1 MRPVRLGW
9 WAGLIAITV
18 VVAHLPSF
26 FHRLLDGDE
35 AIYGSIAALMNT
47 GGRLY
52 ADGGV
57 DNKPPGIFWVYA
69 ATFHLFG
76 TYQMTAIHAV
86 SLAAVAAT
94 CALLFLIAR
103 SMGSIRAGL
112 LAALAYG
119 VFTGA
124 GYPRLGAANTEAFM
138 MLPLVA
144 SVLLQLERR
153 WLWSG
158 AALALAGVF
167 KQVAA
172 ANLLLLPVAL
182 VLLEPP
188 GRRLRAGIAFAVG
201 LAGAGVLALLAVVI
215 TGSLPGMLHWTVGTL
230 SGYAAASWRLD
241 GLWQRI
247 VGGPQGGPL
256 QFVGTTAILW
266 LATGWYVSHWKSL
279 GAHERLMVAWLVA
292 GVAGALAGGH
302 MFGHYFIQV
311 LGPLAVVAGLAIDRA
326 LKTPSRGSPR
336 THGEASEF
344 VGILR
349 RWLAAAVTV
358 GIAAPMVGWV
368 AYDLNTDP
376 ITYDWGQPVAQHEL
390 IAMHIRNHTQPGDR
404 VFVWGDWPELYVES
418 DRLMASRFPGFLRG
432 FARGSGLPPNNWDT
446 TPEVWTEL
454 QSDLARTPPILIVDT
469 STARWSDFSK
479 YPMRNYPVLADL
491 VANHYHV
498 VATVDGVVIY
508 APNSP

>member
-1 MRPVRLGW
+1 MATSAMTRHASSAQVWG
-9 WAGLIAITV
+9 AV
-18 VVAHLPSF
+18 VAALVVLAHLPSF

-35 AIYGSIAALMNT
+35 AIYGAIAALMNA
-47 GGRLY
+47 GGKLY

-94 CALLFLIAR
+94 CAILLLIAR
-103 SMGSIRAGL
+103 SMGSVRAGL

-124 GYPRLGAANTEAFM
+124 GYPRLGAANTEVFM
-138 MLPLVA
+138 MLPLAA

-158 AALALAGVF
+158 AMLALAGVF

-172 ANLLLLPVAL
+172 ANLLLFPVAL
-182 VLLEPP
+182 VLLEPAE
-188 GRRLRAGIAFAVG
+188 RRLRAGIAFGVG
-201 LAGAGVLALLAVVI
+201 LAGAGLLVLLAVAI
-215 TGSLPGMLHWTVGTL
+215 TGSLPGMLHWTVATL
-230 SGYAAASWRLD
+230 FGYASASWRLD

-256 QFVGTTAILW
+256 QFVETTAILW
-266 LATGWYVSHWKSL
+266 LATGWYVSRWKSL
-279 GAHERLMVAWLVA
+279 GARERLMVAWLAA

-302 MFGHYFIQV
+302 MFGHYFIQA
-311 LGPLAVVAGLAIDRA
+311 LGPLAVLAGLAIDSA
-326 LKTPSRGSPR
+326 LKTPM
-336 THGEASEF
+336 
-344 VGILR
+344 R
-349 RWLAAAVTV
+349 RWVAAAVTV
-358 GIAAPMVGWV
+358 GIAVPMVGWV
-368 AYDLNTDP
+368 AYDFNADP

-390 IAMHIRNHTQPGDR
+390 VATYIRNHTQPSDR
-404 VFVWGDWPELYVES
+404 VFVWGDWPALYVES
-418 DRLMASRFPGFLRG
+418 DRQMASRFPGFLRG

-454 QSDLARTPPILIVDT
+454 QSDLAKTQPILIVDT
-469 STARWSDFSK
+469 STAQWSDFSM
-479 YPMRNYPVLADL
+479 YPMRNYPMLADF
-491 VANHYHV
+491 VTSRYHV
-498 VATVDGVVIY
+498 VATIDGVVVY
-508 APNSP
+508 APNG